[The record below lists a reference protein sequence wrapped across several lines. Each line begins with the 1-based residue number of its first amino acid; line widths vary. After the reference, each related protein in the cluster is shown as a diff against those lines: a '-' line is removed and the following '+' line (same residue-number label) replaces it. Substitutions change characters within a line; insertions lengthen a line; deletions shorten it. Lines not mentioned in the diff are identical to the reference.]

1 MSAPALKSAT
11 ASPASKRKTA
21 LSPEQWFA
29 AARDILVTE
38 GIEAIRIDRLCQSLD
53 VTKGSFYWH
62 FASRA
67 AFLSAFLQ
75 HWREGATLTV
85 IENLSGQGLDAQ
97 ARLHTLLTLPQRPNA
112 PAAALVEQSIRS
124 WARRETLAREALDEV
139 DKIRLTF
146 IQQMLE
152 EIGFDQTEAAERARM
167 AYAYMLGDAILSAG
181 QSSEDSKRPLQDTL
195 LHLFTRPVQPT

>member
-1 MSAPALKSAT
+1 MSAPAFPT
-11 ASPASKRKTA
+11 ASTSHASKRKTA

-62 FASRA
+62 FTSRA
-67 AFLSAFLQ
+67 AFLSAFLH
-75 HWREGATLTV
+75 HWREGATLAV
-85 IENLSGQGLDAQ
+85 IENLSGQGLDPQ
-97 ARLHTLLTLPQRPNA
+97 TRLHTLLTLPQRPNA

-124 WARRETLAREALDEV
+124 WARRESLAREALDEV
-139 DKIRLTF
+139 DKIRLSF
-146 IQQMLE
+146 IQEMLE
-152 EIGFDQTEAAERARM
+152 EIGFDQAEAEERARM

-181 QSSEDSKRPLQDTL
+181 LSPEASTRPLQDTL
-195 LHLFTRPVQPT
+195 LQLFTRPVQAK

>member
-1 MSAPALKSAT
+1 MSAPAFQT
-11 ASPASKRKTA
+11 ASTSHTSKRKTA

-62 FASRA
+62 FTSRA
-67 AFLSAFLQ
+67 AFLSAFLH
-75 HWREGATLTV
+75 HWREGATLAV
-85 IENLSGQGLDAQ
+85 IENLSGQGLDPKT
-97 ARLHTLLTLPQRPNA
+97 RLHTLLTLPQRPNA

-124 WARRETLAREALDEV
+124 WARRESLAREALDEV
-139 DKIRLTF
+139 DKIRLSF
-146 IQQMLE
+146 IQEMLE
-152 EIGFDQTEAAERARM
+152 EIGFDRAEAEERARM

-181 QSSEDSKRPLQDTL
+181 QSPEAGTRPLQDTL
-195 LHLFTRPVQPT
+195 LQLFTRPVQPK

>member
-1 MSAPALKSAT
+1 MSAMPQHAAPENQT
-11 ASPASKRKTA
+11 AKRKTA

-38 GIEAIRIDRLCQSLD
+38 GVEAIRIDKLCQSLE

-67 AFLSAFLQ
+67 AFLGDFLQ
-75 HWREGATLTV
+75 HWRKGATLAV
-85 IENLSGQGLDAQ
+85 IENLSGQGLDPQ
-97 ARLHTLLTLPQRPNA
+97 RRLHTLLTLPQRPNA

-124 WARRETLAREALDEV
+124 WARQEALAREALNEV
-139 DKIRLTF
+139 DQIRLTF
-146 IQQMLE
+146 IREMLE
-152 EIGFDQTEAAERARM
+152 ELGFDRTEAEERARM

-181 QSSEDSKRPLQDTL
+181 QLPEEGQRPLQDSL
-195 LHLFTRPVQPT
+195 LQLFTRPVQAK

>member
-1 MSAPALKSAT
+1 MSAPAFQT
-11 ASPASKRKTA
+11 ASTSHASKRKTA

-62 FASRA
+62 FTSRA
-67 AFLSAFLQ
+67 AFLSAFLH
-75 HWREGATLTV
+75 HWREGATLAV
-85 IENLSGQGLDAQ
+85 IENLSGQGLDPQ
-97 ARLHTLLTLPQRPNA
+97 TRLHTLLTLPQRPNA

-124 WARRETLAREALDEV
+124 WARRESLAREALDEV
-139 DKIRLTF
+139 DKIRLSF
-146 IQQMLE
+146 IQEMLE
-152 EIGFDQTEAAERARM
+152 EIGFDQAEAEERARM

-181 QSSEDSKRPLQDTL
+181 LSPEAGARPLQDTL
-195 LHLFTRPVQPT
+195 LQLFTRPVQPK